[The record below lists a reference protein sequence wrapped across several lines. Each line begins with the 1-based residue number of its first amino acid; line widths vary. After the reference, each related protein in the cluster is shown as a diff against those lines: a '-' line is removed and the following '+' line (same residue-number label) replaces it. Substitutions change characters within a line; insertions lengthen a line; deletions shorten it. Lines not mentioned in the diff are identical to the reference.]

1 MVDAALEAPPD
12 TWPAMVLRSLLK
24 ERRPCFSWKLRCS
37 EIARTRKYLIFHES
51 LRPACNGPLQLRSL
65 TIGPRRPFRRDDA
78 VRDYDCDSEEDWEYG
93 DLEAVTSGEDDEEDE
108 KEADEADEFNGFVVP
123 HGYLSEDEKSG
134 SGLDEPHAN
143 EQDLEKTGGC
153 IRGAPL
159 VFGCVWDISLLD
171 GPAAA
176 LAASC
181 AVVPFEQTPIR
192 LTGGDIGLEDGL
204 KKKKRLAALEGPPL
218 QELARIIHGSGEAKK
233 ALVERFLQEQVHL
246 SKGTVLKAI
255 KDIATHKFGLWQV
268 KDELLDAFNLQSL
281 SPPKFALPVNLSVSP
296 CTSATPK
303 RKHSHVSNHVT
314 SSFKRPRGIEEDG
327 LRKRSLKGLT
337 LESFFRPLQSK
348 EEDSSDA
355 EMLLETETGAHL
367 LNNCHVNSA
376 S

>member
-1 MVDAALEAPPD
+1 
-12 TWPAMVLRSLLK
+12 
-24 ERRPCFSWKLRCS
+24 
-37 EIARTRKYLIFHES
+37 
-51 LRPACNGPLQLRSL
+51 
-65 TIGPRRPFRRDDA
+65 
-78 VRDYDCDSEEDWEYG
+78 
-93 DLEAVTSGEDDEEDE
+93 
-108 KEADEADEFNGFVVP
+108 
-123 HGYLSEDEKSG
+123 
-134 SGLDEPHAN
+134 
-143 EQDLEKTGGC
+143 
-153 IRGAPL
+153 
-159 VFGCVWDISLLD
+159 
-171 GPAAA
+171 
-176 LAASC
+176 
-181 AVVPFEQTPIR
+181 
-192 LTGGDIGLEDGL
+192 LEDGL

-218 QELARIIHGSGEAKK
+218 QELARIIHGSGEAKVQNCIPFATLFSCLISLYQK